1 MVAMKYKRDFYV
13 CFREAKGNYWWK
25 IFTGKKRSHIFLITP
40 CSNGSCAII
49 ETSSGGTVIHTI
61 DVPALDMA
69 NEAFKKGCDVLK
81 YSVEKE
87 DMDKPYFKLFRT
99 CVTSAKDF
107 LGIREFFIITPGQ
120 LFNELKGG

>member
-1 MVAMKYKRDFYV
+1 MKYKRDFYV

-40 CSNGSCAII
+40 CNNESCCII
-49 ETSSGGTVIHTI
+49 ESTSGGTSIHTV
-61 DVPALDMA
+61 DASAFEMA
-69 NEAFKKGCDVLK
+69 EEARDKGCDVIH
-81 YSVEKE
+81 YTVEKN
-87 DMDKPYFKLFRT
+87 DMDKPYFKLFRN
-99 CVTSAKDF
+99 CVTTAKDF